1 MGANSEKQTVILNG
15 TLIDGSGTEATA
27 NNAIVISGNRIRSVG
42 QPPGDVNLE
51 DKENVTVIDAT
62 GQWVIPGLIDAHC
75 HLSLRQPSVLGVEW
89 PSSAEHATLWGA
101 RNARRVLHSGVTSI
115 STPGGKW
122 FADVAVRN
130 AINGGLLEGPRIFC
144 AERLLATVGSIGDR
158 NAPFNPT
165 PEDDTSVW
173 TPTLEAM
180 AAEVRRQI
188 KNGVDFIKIGD
199 SELGYS
205 QAFTKEE
212 LALIVQEAHRR
223 DTKVGIHSR
232 GSGSTRAA
240 AEAGVDC
247 IFHLDL
253 AVEEDLEAVAEAG
266 AMILPTLTFM
276 MNFAEFGGEV
286 GASQRARDEIKRNA
300 ESCVRIMELAH
311 KMGIRMLAGT
321 DAGNSQVT
329 VHGECH
335 MQEPEIFQKYIG
347 LSPMEA
353 LTSVTSGNAAWV
365 GLEGEVGL
373 VQEGKL
379 ADILILDSDPLAD
392 ITVLQDK
399 SKITNLIKD
408 GRQVD
413 LKAELPEVDL
423 EGGAEHSVAFRGYPS
438 F

>member
-1 MGANSEKQTVILNG
+1 MSANGGKQTVILNG
-15 TLIDGSGTEATA
+15 TLIDGSGADATA
-27 NNAIVISGNRIRSVG
+27 NDAVVISGNRIRSVG
-42 QPPGDVNLE
+42 QLPGDVNLE
-51 DKENVTVIDAT
+51 DKDNVEVIDAT

-75 HLSLRQPSVLGVEW
+75 HLSLRQPSIRGVRW
-89 PSSAEHATLWGA
+89 PTSAEHATLWSA
-101 RNARRVLHSGVTSI
+101 RNAQRVLHSGVTSL
-115 STPGGKW
+115 SCPGGRW
-122 FADVAVRN
+122 FADVTVRD
-130 AINGGLLEGPRIFC
+130 AINAGLLEGPRIYC
-144 AERLLATVGSIGDR
+144 ADRLLATVGSIGDR
-158 NAPFNPT
+158 TASFNQL
-165 PEDDTSVW
+165 PEDATSVW
-173 TPTLEAM
+173 TPTLETM

-188 KNGVDFIKIGD
+188 KNGVNFIKIGD

-205 QAFTKEE
+205 QAFTKDE

-223 DTKVGIHSR
+223 DTKVAIHSR

-247 IFHLDL
+247 IFHADL
-253 AVEEDLEAVAEAG
+253 AVEEDLEAVAKAG

-276 MNFAEFGGEV
+276 MNFAEFGDEI
-286 GASQRARDEIKRNA
+286 GASQRARDDIRRNA
-300 ESCVRIMELAH
+300 DSCVRNMELAH

-335 MQEPEIFQKYIG
+335 MQEAEIFHKYVG

-353 LTSVTSGNAAWV
+353 LVSATSGNAAWV

-399 SKITNLIKD
+399 SKMATLIKD

-413 LKAELPEVDL
+413 LKASLPDVDL
-423 EGGAEHSVAFRGYPS
+423 EGAEHSVAFRGYSS

>member
-1 MGANSEKQTVILNG
+1 MGANGGKQTVILNG
-15 TLIDGSGTEATA
+15 TLIDGSGAEATA
-27 NNAIVISGNRIRSVG
+27 NNAIVINGNRIRSVG
-42 QPPGDVNLE
+42 QLPGDVNLE
-51 DKENVTVIDAT
+51 DKANVEVIDAT

-75 HLSLRQPSVLGVEW
+75 HLSLRQPSIPGVAW
-89 PSSAEHATLWGA
+89 PTSAEHATLWGA
-101 RNARRVLHSGVTSI
+101 RNAQRVLHSGVTSI
-115 STPGGKW
+115 ACPGGKW

-130 AINGGLLEGPRIFC
+130 AVNAGLLEGPRIFC

-173 TPTLEAM
+173 TPTLETM

-199 SELGYS
+199 SELGHS
-205 QAFTKEE
+205 QSFTKEE
-212 LALIVQEAHRR
+212 LAHIVQEAHRR
-223 DTKVGIHSR
+223 DVKVGIHSR

-253 AVEEDLEAVAEAG
+253 AVEEDLEAVAKAG

-276 MNFAEFGGEV
+276 LNFAEFGGEV
-286 GASQRARDEIKRNA
+286 GASQRARDEIRRNA
-300 ESCVRIMELAH
+300 ESCVRIMEIAH

-353 LTSVTSGNAAWV
+353 LVSVTSGNAAWV
-365 GLEGEVGL
+365 GLDGEAGL

-379 ADILILDSDPLAD
+379 ADILVLDSDPLSD

-399 SKITNLIKD
+399 SKMSTLIKD

-413 LKAELPEVDL
+413 LKASLPDVDV
-423 EGGAEHSVAFRGYPS
+423 ERDEHSVAFRGHSS

>member
-1 MGANSEKQTVILNG
+1 MATNGEKQTVILNG
-15 TLIDGSGTEATA
+15 TLIDGSGTDATA
-27 NNAIVISGNRIRSVG
+27 NNTIVISGNRIRSVG
-42 QPPGDVNLE
+42 QLPGDLNLE
-51 DKENVTVIDAT
+51 DKENLEVIDAT
-62 GQWVIPGLIDAHC
+62 GQWVMPGLIDAHC
-75 HLSLRQPSVLGVEW
+75 HLSLRQPSIRGVQW

-115 STPGGKW
+115 SCPGGKW

-130 AINGGLLEGPRIFC
+130 AVNAGLLEGPRIFC

-158 NAPFNPT
+158 TATFNQM
-165 PEDDTSVW
+165 PEDETSVW
-173 TPTLEAM
+173 TPTLESM

-188 KNGVDFIKIGD
+188 KNGVNFIKIGD
-199 SELGYS
+199 SELGYN

-212 LALIVQEAHRR
+212 LTLIVQEAHRR
-223 DTKVGIHSR
+223 DTKVAIHSR

-247 IFHLDL
+247 IFHADL

-276 MNFAEFGGEV
+276 MNFAEYGDEI
-286 GASQRARDEIKRNA
+286 GASQRARDGIRRNA
-300 ESCVRIMELAH
+300 ESCVRNMELAH
-311 KMGIRMLAGT
+311 KLGIRMLAGT
-321 DAGNSQVT
+321 DAGNSQIT

-335 MQEPEIFQKYIG
+335 MQEPEIFQKYLG

-353 LTSVTSGNAAWV
+353 LVSVTSGNAPWV

-399 SKITNLIKD
+399 SKITTLIKD

-413 LKAELPEVDL
+413 LKASLPEVDV
-423 EGGAEHSVAFRGYPS
+423 EGAEHSVAFRGYCS

>member
-1 MGANSEKQTVILNG
+1 MGANGGKQTVILNG
-15 TLIDGSGTEATA
+15 TLIDGSGADATV
-27 NNAIVISGNRIRSVG
+27 NNAIVISSNRIRSVG
-42 QPPGDVNLE
+42 QLPRDVNLE
-51 DKENVTVIDAT
+51 DKENVEVIDAT

-75 HLSLRQPSVLGVEW
+75 HLSLRQPSIPEVQW
-89 PSSAEHATLWGA
+89 PTSAEHATLWAA
-101 RNARRVLHSGVTSI
+101 RNARRVLHSGVTSV

-144 AERLLATVGSIGDR
+144 AERLLGTVGSIGDR
-158 NAPFNPT
+158 NATFNPT
-165 PEDDTSVW
+165 PEDDTSVF

-180 AAEVRRQI
+180 ATEVRRQI

-205 QAFTKEE
+205 QSFTKEE
-212 LALIVQEAHRR
+212 LAHIVQEAHRR
-223 DTKVGIHSR
+223 DTKVAIHSR

-253 AVEEDLEAVAEAG
+253 AVEEDLEAVAKAD

-286 GASQRARDEIKRNA
+286 GASQRARDEIRRNA

-353 LTSVTSGNAAWV
+353 LVSVTSGNAPWV

-399 SKITNLIKD
+399 SKMTTLIKD

-413 LKAELPEVDL
+413 LKASLPEVDVK
-423 EGGAEHSVAFRGYPS
+423 GDEHSVAFRGYSS

>member
-1 MGANSEKQTVILNG
+1 MGANGEKQTVILNG
-15 TLIDGSGTEATA
+15 TLIDGSGANATA
-27 NNAIVISGNRIRSVG
+27 NDAIVISGNRIRSVG
-42 QPPGDVNLE
+42 QLPGDVNLE
-51 DKENVTVIDAT
+51 DIENVEVIDAT

-75 HLSLRQPSVLGVEW
+75 HLSLRQPPIREVPW
-89 PSSAEHATLWGA
+89 PTSAEHVTLWGA

-115 STPGGKW
+115 SCPGGKW

-130 AINGGLLEGPRIFC
+130 AINAGLLEGPRIFC
-144 AERLLATVGSIGDR
+144 AERLLATVDSIGDR
-158 NAPFNPT
+158 TATFNEP
-165 PEDDTSVW
+165 PEDDQSVW

-180 AAEVRRQI
+180 AAEVCRQI
-188 KNGVDFIKIGD
+188 KNGVNFIKIGD
-199 SELGYS
+199 SALGHS

-212 LALIVQEAHRR
+212 LAHIVQEAHRR

-247 IFHLDL
+247 IFHADL

-266 AMILPTLTFM
+266 AMIVPTLTFL
-276 MNFAEFGGEV
+276 MNFAEFGDEI
-286 GASQRARDEIKRNA
+286 GASQRARDEIRRNA
-300 ESCVRIMELAH
+300 ESCVRNMELAH
-311 KMGIRMLAGT
+311 KMGIRVLAGT
-321 DAGNSQVT
+321 DAGNSQLT

-353 LTSVTSGNAAWV
+353 LVSVTSGNAPWV
-365 GLEGEVGL
+365 DLEGEVGL

-399 SKITNLIKD
+399 SKMTTLIKD

-413 LKAELPEVDL
+413 LKASLPEMEL
-423 EGGAEHSVAFRGYPS
+423 EGAEYSVALRGYSS

>member
-1 MGANSEKQTVILNG
+1 MSANGGKQTVILNG
-15 TLIDGSGTEATA
+15 TLIDGSGADATA
-27 NNAIVISGNRIRSVG
+27 NEAVVISGNRIRSVG
-42 QPPGDVNLE
+42 QVPGEVNLE
-51 DKENVTVIDAT
+51 DKDNVEVIDAT

-75 HLSLRQPSVLGVEW
+75 HLSLRQPSIRGVRW
-89 PSSAEHATLWGA
+89 PTGAEHATLWSA
-101 RNARRVLHSGVTSI
+101 RNAQRVLHSGVTSL
-115 STPGGKW
+115 SCPGGRW
-122 FADVAVRN
+122 FADVAVRD
-130 AINGGLLEGPRIFC
+130 AINAGLLEGPRIFC
-144 AERLLATVGSIGDR
+144 ADRLLATVGSIGDR
-158 NAPFNPT
+158 TASFNQL
-165 PEDDTSVW
+165 PEDASSVW
-173 TPTLEAM
+173 TPTLETM

-188 KNGVDFIKIGD
+188 KNGVNFIKIGD

-205 QAFTKEE
+205 QAFTKDE

-223 DTKVGIHSR
+223 DTKVAIHSR

-247 IFHLDL
+247 IFHADL
-253 AVEEDLEAVAEAG
+253 AVEEDLEAVAVAG

-276 MNFAEFGGEV
+276 MNFAEFGDEI
-286 GASQRARDEIKRNA
+286 GASQRARDEIRRNA
-300 ESCVRIMELAH
+300 DSCVRNMELAH

-335 MQEPEIFQKYIG
+335 MQEAEIFHKYVG

-353 LTSVTSGNAAWV
+353 LVSATSGNAAWV

-399 SKITNLIKD
+399 SKMTTLIKD

-413 LKAELPEVDL
+413 LKASLPDVDL
-423 EGGAEHSVAFRGYPS
+423 EGAEHSVAFRGFS
-438 F
+438 TF

>member
-1 MGANSEKQTVILNG
+1 MGTNGGKQTVILNG

-42 QPPGDVNLE
+42 QLPGDVNLE
-51 DKENVTVIDAT
+51 DKQNVEVIDAA

-75 HLSLRQPSVLGVEW
+75 HLSLRQPSIPEVQW
-89 PSSAEHATLWGA
+89 PTSAEHATLWGA
-101 RNARRVLHSGVTSI
+101 RNAQRVLHSGVTSI
-115 STPGGKW
+115 ACPGGKW

-130 AINGGLLEGPRIFC
+130 AINAGLLEGPRIFC
-144 AERLLATVGSIGDR
+144 SERLLATVGSIGDR
-158 NAPFNPT
+158 TAPFNQL
-165 PEDDTSVW
+165 PEDETSVW
-173 TPTLEAM
+173 TPTLETM

-188 KNGVDFIKIGD
+188 KNGVNFIKIGD
-199 SELGYS
+199 SELGHS
-205 QAFTKEE
+205 QAFSKEE

-223 DTKVGIHSR
+223 DTKVAIHSR

-247 IFHLDL
+247 IFHADL

-276 MNFAEFGGEV
+276 MNFAEFGDEI
-286 GASQRARDEIKRNA
+286 GASQRARDEIRRNA
-300 ESCVRIMELAH
+300 ESCVRNMELAH
-311 KMGIRMLAGT
+311 KMGIRVLAGT
-321 DAGNSQVT
+321 DAGNSQIT

-335 MQEPEIFQKYIG
+335 MQEAEIFQKYIS

-353 LTSVTSGNAAWV
+353 LVSVTSGNAPWV

-373 VQEGKL
+373 IQEGKL

-399 SKITNLIKD
+399 SKMTTLIKD

-413 LKAELPEVDL
+413 LKASLPEVDL
-423 EGGAEHSVAFRGYPS
+423 QGAEHSVAFREYAS

>member
-1 MGANSEKQTVILNG
+1 MGANGGKHTVILNG
-15 TLIDGSGTEATA
+15 TLIDGSGAEPTP

-42 QPPGDVNLE
+42 QLPGDVNLE
-51 DKENVTVIDAT
+51 DKDNVTVIDAA
-62 GQWVIPGLIDAHC
+62 GQWVIPGLIDCHA
-75 HLSLRQPSVLGVEW
+75 HLSSRQPAVHGIPW
-89 PSSAEHATLWGA
+89 PGSAEHATLWAA
-101 RNARRVLHSGVTSI
+101 RNTQRDLHAGVAS
-115 STPGGKW
+115 SASPGGKW
-122 FADVAVRN
+122 VADVTVRN
-130 AINGGLLEGPRIFC
+130 AINAGLLEGPRISC
-144 AERLLATVGSIGDR
+144 AGRTMITVGSLPR
-158 NAPFNPT
+158 NPT
-165 PEDDTSVW
+165 YNPLPEDDSTIF
-173 TPTLEAM
+173 TPTPEAM
-180 AAEVRRQI
+180 AAEVRREV
-188 KNGVDFIKIGD
+188 KNGVNFIKIGD
-199 SELGYS
+199 SELGYN

-212 LALIVQEAHRR
+212 LAHIVQEAHRR
-223 DTKVGIHSR
+223 DTKVAIHSR

-276 MNFAEFGGEV
+276 MNFAEFGAEI
-286 GASQRARDEIKRNA
+286 GASQRARDEIRRNA
-300 ESCVRIMELAH
+300 ESCVRNMELAH
-311 KMGIRMLAGT
+311 KMGIKMLAGT

-335 MQEPEIFQKYIG
+335 MQEPEIFQKYVG

-353 LTSVTSGNAAWV
+353 LVSATSGNAPWV

-379 ADILILDSDPLAD
+379 ADILVLDSDPLAD

-399 SKITNLIKD
+399 SKIAALIKD
-408 GRQVD
+408 GRPVD
-413 LKAELPEVDL
+413 LKAQLPEVDV
-423 EGGAEHSVAFRGYPS
+423 EGAEHSVAFRGYSS

>member
-1 MGANSEKQTVILNG
+1 MGANGGKQTVILNG
-15 TLIDGSGTEATA
+15 TLIDGSGADATV
-27 NNAIVISGNRIRSVG
+27 NHAIVISGNRIRSVG
-42 QPPGDVNLE
+42 LPGDVNLE
-51 DKENVTVIDAT
+51 DKENVEVIDAA
-62 GQWVIPGLIDAHC
+62 GQWIIPGLIDAHC
-75 HLSLRQPSVLGVEW
+75 HLSLRQPPISGVPW
-89 PSSAEHATLWGA
+89 PTSAEHATLWSA
-101 RNARRVLHSGVTSI
+101 RNAQRVLHSGVTSI
-115 STPGGKW
+115 SCPGGKW
-122 FADVAVRN
+122 FADVTVRN
-130 AINGGLLEGPRIFC
+130 AINVGLLEGPRIFC
-144 AERLLATVGSIGDR
+144 AERFLATVGSIGDR
-158 NAPFNPT
+158 TATFNQL
-165 PEDDTSVW
+165 PEDETSVW
-173 TPTLEAM
+173 TPTLESM

-188 KNGVDFIKIGD
+188 KNGVNFIKIGD
-199 SELGYS
+199 TELGYS

-212 LALIVQEAHRR
+212 LASIVQEAHRR

-247 IFHLDL
+247 IFHADL

-276 MNFAEFGGEV
+276 MNFAEFGDEI
-286 GASQRARDEIKRNA
+286 GASQRARDEIRRNA
-300 ESCVRIMELAH
+300 ESCVRNMEFAH
-311 KMGIRMLAGT
+311 KMGIRVLAGT
-321 DAGNSQVT
+321 DCGNSQVT

-335 MQEPEIFQKYIG
+335 MQEAEIFQKYIG

-353 LTSVTSGNAAWV
+353 LVSVTSGNAPWV
-365 GLEGEVGL
+365 GLEGEAGL

-399 SKITNLIKD
+399 SKMTTLIKD

-413 LKAELPEVDL
+413 LKASLPEVEL
-423 EGGAEHSVAFRGYPS
+423 ERAEHSLAFRGYSS